1 MSCEDIPSLLDLQN
15 TKKHIDDLGRLMG
28 TGEGDSTN
36 EVTGQVRPTYNK
48 VMKSVGF
55 KPGSGDFTTGFT
67 VMSGERDI
75 AWYDPVSLNWYS
87 YLGVIP
93 TGGHPVAPGTNPVG
107 DSNWSPRT
115 DQLLREELASG
126 FDGVYIRNTTVDET
140 STGLFDVG
148 IKLRF
153 IDRGGAIATVQSGG
167 IANGETVLN
176 AGSGRTAVIDPK
188 HYGDVET
195 YSSLQA
201 ALNGVKALGIKTLS
215 INSNVTASPDPVNKG
230 AAAFIGNGSV
240 SGVYRKR
247 VAKPTDPVSVAFN
260 DINPEVHLK
269 RFLSKSNPVVVVVGD
284 SISTETGTNA
294 PPVDSLYYRLKSK
307 IVSSFPDKTITFYNR
322 AIGGESYFTAVGLP
336 FSFPTW
342 YTDHARSWVLY
353 VGDLNPDLV
362 IFNFGMNDSS
372 NLHTNKLT
380 EYQGYF
386 DTVGIFPAGRPDVI
400 YCTNLTPA
408 IDTTYAGLGSEAS
421 QRGRD
426 HVAGFTRTF
435 AKAIGAGLLDFHRQ
449 CTIVK
454 DGYDPTDTYLER
466 VGAIAPVSGAVT
478 ATDYPCTDFKWDLT
492 LSIAVGDNMAV
503 RLGSPSDAPID
514 SASRGSYAVVYNNGG
529 TFKVDFFTADI
540 TSSANI
546 YGTATTTVPVP
557 SGSFVLS
564 IEKRQNTA
572 IFSINGAIVASFDKL
587 RVGGA
592 DVAPRAGD
600 ATYTVGTI
608 TAATLWVGRYKTYKQ
623 SLVND
628 DMWGASDAT
637 ATQRQPFGGNG
648 ANHPSSIGCAAVFQP
663 VLDNANFSG
672 VRELTGNL
680 TLTNGWRE
688 VGGKMA
694 SVAVRV
700 GKSVSISFTVQVP
713 VTGTP
718 AKGVVLNVPADF
730 RPPAGLSA
738 YAVVQTTNATVT
750 PVLCD
755 LSSNGDIQIYHNV
768 DAIAFGVINFV
779 LP

>member
-1 MSCEDIPSLLDLQN
+1 MINLESEFSPRVNPADANYPFGSIKDNTSPGANDGTPLAAVWGNDWEGFAQAAMTEAGITPSGLPDTAQDSQLLAAVKVVASGALRDELSATSFVKDNAEDSIDLQSA
-15 TKKHIDDLGRLMG
+15 ISDAVAAGRKTLR
-28 TGEGDSTN
+28 
-36 EVTGQVRPTYNK
+36 VTSSISSPDITDK
-48 VMKSVGF
+48 
-55 KPGSGDFTTGFT
+55 GS
-67 VMSGERDI
+67 
-75 AWYDPVSLNWYS
+75 VSL
-87 YLGVIP
+87 I
-93 TGGHPVAPGTNPVG
+93 GG
-107 DSNWSPRT
+107 
-115 DQLLREELASG
+115 
-126 FDGVYIRNTTVDET
+126 
-140 STGLFDVG
+140 
-148 IKLRF
+148 
-153 IDRGGAIATVQSGG
+153 
-167 IANGETVLN
+167 
-176 AGSGRTAVIDPK
+176 
-188 HYGDVET
+188 
-195 YSSLQA
+195 
-201 ALNGVKALGIKTLS
+201 
-215 INSNVTASPDPVNKG
+215 
-230 AAAFIGNGSV
+230 GSV

-247 VAKPTDPVSVAFN
+247 VAKETDPVSTAFN
-260 DINPEVHLK
+260 DINPESHLK

-284 SISTETGTNA
+284 SISTETGANVPA
-294 PPVDSLYYRLKSK
+294 IDSLYYRLKSK

-322 AIGGESYFTAVGLP
+322 AIGGETYFTAVGLP
-336 FSFPTW
+336 SSFPTW
-342 YTDHARSWVLY
+342 YTDHARGWVRY

-362 IFNFGMNDSS
+362 IFNFGMNDSR

-408 IDTTYAGLGSEAS
+408 IDTTYAGLGSEDS

-466 VGAIAPVSGAVT
+466 VGAITPVNGAVT
-478 ATDYPCTDFKWDLT
+478 AAAYPCTDFKWDLT
-492 LSIAVGDNMAV
+492 LSISVGANMAV

-600 ATYTVGTI
+600 ATYTAGTI
-608 TAATLWVGRYKTYKQ
+608 TAATLWVGRYKTYQQ
-623 SLVND
+623 SVVND
-628 DMWGASDAT
+628 DMWGTSDNLAV
-637 ATQRQPFGGNG
+637 QRQPFGGNG

-663 VLDNANFSG
+663 VLDTANFSG

-680 TLTNGWRE
+680 TLMNGWRA
-688 VGGKMA
+688 VPGKAA
-694 SVAVRV
+694 SRAVRV
-700 GKSVSISFTVQVP
+700 GKSITISFTVQVP

-718 AKGVVLNVPADF
+718 AKGVVLNAPADF
-730 RPPAGLSA
+730 RPLAGFSS
-738 YAVVQTTNATVT
+738 YAVIQTTNAATGQ
-750 PVLCD
+750 VLCD
-755 LSSNGDIQIYHNV
+755 LSSNGDIQIYTNV